1 MITKEDII
9 SSIKYVVDNSQYV
22 KINKEKINETIELL
36 QKSEMEGW
44 LDSNKL
50 NLEGF
55 SQKEIMIYLIICESL
70 NFCYWES
77 DIKWKIEYEGE
88 WYSGSYGLFYA
99 IIKAIKNGH
108 NLLDLDYLNN
118 LTIEEL
124 DDIFKGTTSI
134 PLLKERYNVLKQLVN
149 ELEKIEDIEKE
160 ITGNDDIEL
169 LNSIINHF
177 SNFRDISIYKD
188 HKVYIFKR
196 AILLVGDLI
205 NNVKD
210 IKKCVK
216 NDNNMVACADYKIP
230 QVLRQCGVLEYSSDL
245 ANLVDNN
252 QKIEHDS
259 DMEIEIRANMIY
271 AIELIR
277 QRMNEMGIKKNSVQI
292 DNALW
297 LLSKNKEYK
306 KNPYHL
312 TRTIYY

>member
-1 MITKEDII
+1 MCSFFHLEYDNILLGDELMITKEDII

-124 DDIFKGTTSI
+124 DDIFKGTT
-134 PLLKERYNVLKQLVN
+134 
-149 ELEKIEDIEKE
+149 
-160 ITGNDDIEL
+160 T
-169 LNSIINHF
+169 
-177 SNFRDISIYKD
+177 IS
-188 HKVYIFKR
+188 
-196 AILLVGDLI
+196 
-205 NNVKD
+205 
-210 IKKCVK
+210 
-216 NDNNMVACADYKIP
+216 
-230 QVLRQCGVLEYSSDL
+230 
-245 ANLVDNN
+245 
-252 QKIEHDS
+252 
-259 DMEIEIRANMIY
+259 
-271 AIELIR
+271 
-277 QRMNEMGIKKNSVQI
+277 
-292 DNALW
+292 
-297 LLSKNKEYK
+297 
-306 KNPYHL
+306 
-312 TRTIYY
+312 